1 MELSIILTF
10 TILFCVMFLFIGLI
24 GGWIFK
30 QYQVER
36 IYGIRNIHPEFL
48 DNNGNIIPDEVLAV
62 RFEEGFF
69 DGEEYDDGGEDENE
83 ED

>member
-1 MELSIILTF
+1 MELSVILTF
-10 TILFCVMFLFIGLI
+10 TTLFCVMFLFIGLI

-36 IYGIRNIHPEFL
+36 IYGIRNIHPEFF
-48 DNNGNIIPDEVLAV
+48 DNNGNIIADEVLAV
-62 RFEEGFF
+62 SFNPDYFGDE
-69 DGEEYDDGGEDENE
+69 EEYEEE

>member
-1 MELSIILTF
+1 MELAVVLTF
-10 TILFCVMFLFIGLI
+10 TTLFCVMFLMIGLI

-36 IYGIRNIHPEFL
+36 IYGIRNIHPEFF

-69 DGEEYDDGGEDENE
+69 DNDEEDELE

>member
-1 MELSIILTF
+1 MELAVILTF
-10 TILFCVMFLFIGLI
+10 TSLFCVMFLFIGLI

-30 QYQVER
+30 QYQIER
-36 IYGIRNIHPEFL
+36 IYGVRNIHPEFF
-48 DNNGNIIPDEVLAV
+48 DNNGNIVPDEVLAV

-69 DGEEYDDGGEDENE
+69 DNDEDIE

>member
-1 MELSIILTF
+1 LGKSCRGSHAQQSSKDFFHRCL
-10 TILFCVMFLFIGLI
+10 L

-36 IYGIRNIHPEFL
+36 IYGIQNIHPEFL
-48 DNNGNIIPDEVLAV
+48 DSNGNIIPDEVLAV

-69 DGEEYDDGGEDENE
+69 EDEYYD
-83 ED
+83 EDFDED

>member
-1 MELSIILTF
+1 MELSVVLTF

-30 QYQVER
+30 QYQIER
-36 IYGIRNIHPEFL
+36 IYGVRNIHPEFF
-48 DNNGNIIPDEVLAV
+48 DNNGNIVPDEVLAV

-69 DGEEYDDGGEDENE
+69 DDEEEEYE

>member
-1 MELSIILTF
+1 METAVILTF
-10 TILFCVMFLFIGLI
+10 TTLFCVMFLMIGLI

-36 IYGIRNIHPEFL
+36 IYGIRNIHPEFF

-69 DGEEYDDGGEDENE
+69 DNDEDCDDE

>member
-1 MELSIILTF
+1 MELSVILTF
-10 TILFCVMFLFIGLI
+10 SVMFSVMFLMIGLV

-30 QYQVER
+30 QYQIER
-36 IYGIRNIHPEFL
+36 IYGVRNIHPEFF

-69 DGEEYDDGGEDENE
+69 DEEELE
-83 ED
+83 EE

>member
-10 TILFCVMFLFIGLI
+10 TTLFCVMFLFIGLI

-30 QYQVER
+30 QYQFER
-36 IYGIRNIHPEFL
+36 IYGIRNIHPEFF
-48 DNNGNIIPDEVLAV
+48 DNNGNIVPDEVLAIK
-62 RFEEGFF
+62 FEEGYF
-69 DGEEYDDGGEDENE
+69 DDEEEVE

>member
-1 MELSIILTF
+1 MELAVVLTF
-10 TILFCVMFLFIGLI
+10 TTLFCVMFLMIGLI

-36 IYGIRNIHPEFL
+36 IYGIRNIHPEFF

-69 DGEEYDDGGEDENE
+69 DNDEEDELD

>member
-1 MELSIILTF
+1 METAVILTF
-10 TILFCVMFLFIGLI
+10 TTLFCVMFLMIGLI
-24 GGWIFK
+24 GGWIVK

-36 IYGIRNIHPEFL
+36 IYGIRNIHPEFF

-69 DGEEYDDGGEDENE
+69 DNDEEEYE

>member
-1 MELSIILTF
+1 MESAVVLTF
-10 TILFCVMFLFIGLI
+10 TTLFCVMFLMIGLI

-36 IYGIRNIHPEFL
+36 IYGIRNIHPEFF
-48 DNNGNIIPDEVLAV
+48 DNNGNIIPDEVLAI

-69 DGEEYDDGGEDENE
+69 DNDEEEEYE

>member
-69 DGEEYDDGGEDENE
+69 DGEEYDDEDDENE
-83 ED
+83 EE

>member
-1 MELSIILTF
+1 M
-10 TILFCVMFLFIGLI
+10 IGLI

-36 IYGIRNIHPEFL
+36 IYGIRNIHPEFF

-69 DGEEYDDGGEDENE
+69 DHDDDEDCE

>member
-1 MELSIILTF
+1 METAVILTF
-10 TILFCVMFLFIGLI
+10 TTLFCVMFLMIGLI

-36 IYGIRNIHPEFL
+36 IYGIRNIHPEFF

-69 DGEEYDDGGEDENE
+69 DSDDDECDED
-83 ED
+83 

>member
-1 MELSIILTF
+1 MELAVVLTF
-10 TILFCVMFLFIGLI
+10 TTLFCVMFLMIGLI

-36 IYGIRNIHPEFL
+36 IYGIRNIHPEFF

-69 DGEEYDDGGEDENE
+69 DNEEEDELE

>member
-1 MELSIILTF
+1 METAVILTF
-10 TILFCVMFLFIGLI
+10 TTLFCVMFLMIGLI

-36 IYGIRNIHPEFL
+36 IYGIRNIHPEFF

-69 DGEEYDDGGEDENE
+69 DNDDDCDDE

>member
-1 MELSIILTF
+1 MELSVVLTF
-10 TILFCVMFLFIGLI
+10 AILFCVMFLFIGLI

-30 QYQVER
+30 QYQIER
-36 IYGIRNIHPEFL
+36 IYGIKNIHPEFF
-48 DNNGNIIPDEVLAV
+48 DNNGNIVPDEVLAV

-69 DGEEYDDGGEDENE
+69 DDEEEEYE

>member
-1 MELSIILTF
+1 METAVILTF
-10 TILFCVMFLFIGLI
+10 TSLFCVMFLMIGLI

-36 IYGIRNIHPEFL
+36 IYGIRNIHPEFF

-69 DGEEYDDGGEDENE
+69 DNDEEDECD

>member
-10 TILFCVMFLFIGLI
+10 SILFCVMFLFIGLI

-36 IYGIRNIHPEFL
+36 IYGIQNIHPEFL
-48 DNNGNIIPDEVLAV
+48 DSNGNIIPDEVLAF

-69 DGEEYDDGGEDENE
+69 EDEYYD
-83 ED
+83 EDLDED

>member
-1 MELSIILTF
+1 METAVILTF
-10 TILFCVMFLFIGLI
+10 TTLFCVMFLMIGLI

-36 IYGIRNIHPEFL
+36 IYGIRNIHPEFF

-69 DGEEYDDGGEDENE
+69 DNDDDEDCE
-83 ED
+83 EDW

>member
-1 MELSIILTF
+1 MELSIVLTF
-10 TILFCVMFLFIGLI
+10 TTLFCVMFLMIGLI
-24 GGWIFK
+24 GGWIVK
-30 QYQVER
+30 QYQIER
-36 IYGIRNIHPEFL
+36 IYGIRNIHPEFF

-69 DGEEYDDGGEDENE
+69 DNDEEEEYE